1 MSHFLAMGGY
11 ARYLWPAYGITL
23 LVVVLNAAW
32 ARRLLMQAKLD
43 AQRRIQMQAVTK

>member
-23 LVVVLNAAW
+23 LVVVLNVAW
-32 ARRLLMQAKLD
+32 ARRLLTQAKLD

>member
-1 MSHFLAMGGY
+1 MGGY

-32 ARRLLMQAKLD
+32 ARRLLRRAKLD
-43 AQRRIQMQAVTK
+43 ARRRIQMQAVTK